1 MKSEILYLVFLLA
14 FACSSC
20 RNEKKEQYLIAVE
33 KALDREVVWLQEKIM
48 STSEKTQIV
57 YSINGENEKLKHLID
72 SLDIIMTKNHELM
85 KLRLDE
91 DSISTF
97 ERIDNKNKLLPQF
110 IDIEKQLQKI
120 VEQVYGLDFSRYKGR
135 KHVVVDL
142 EKNILKPGESLKGEI
157 NIVSIPKEYPENAYQ
172 TYLNEELVD
181 AIDGKINILI
191 SGDSTLNYKPGLYTW
206 NGGIN
211 TNYWGRDSLFTIS
224 KSFKIKSSLCEN

>member
-1 MKSEILYLVFLLA
+1 MKSEILYLVFLMA
-14 FACSSC
+14 FVCSSC

-57 YSINGENEKLKHLID
+57 YSINGENEKFKHLID

-97 ERIDNKNKLLPQF
+97 ERIDKKNKLLAQF
-110 IDIEKQLQKI
+110 IVVEKESRKI
-120 VEQVYGLDFSRYKGR
+120 YDRVHGLEYQRYSGR

-157 NIVSIPKEYPENAYQ
+157 NIINTPYGYSENVYH
-172 TYLNEELVD
+172 TYLNEKLVD

-206 NGGIN
+206 NGGIVA
-211 TNYWGRDSLFTIS
+211 NYRGRDSLFTIS